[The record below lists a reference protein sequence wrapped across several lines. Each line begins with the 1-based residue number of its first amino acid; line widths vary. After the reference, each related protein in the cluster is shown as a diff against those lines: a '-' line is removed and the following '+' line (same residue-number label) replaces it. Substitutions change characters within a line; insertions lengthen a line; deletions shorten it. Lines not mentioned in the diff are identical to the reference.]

1 MRKLLTLSLLGVF
14 VLTAGIA
21 QANEL
26 ANPGFETN
34 PTDVTPGDW
43 FKFAGTCC
51 GADPLTTA
59 ASVHSTV
66 EPRSGTGHMHLSM
79 SGPLAFAGVFQDLG
93 IVINEG
99 DAVTFSGWHKSVLDP
114 YLGTREAKIEWH
126 GAPQLRVDT
135 FVLGTQYE
143 QFSISGVAPAGTT
156 GATITYSL
164 SSFNPGAGA
173 TQVYIDDFDVTI
185 ERIPEPS
192 TALLGGLAL
201 LGFVARRRKD

>member
-1 MRKLLTLSLLGVF
+1 MRKLFTLSLSSLL

-21 QANEL
+21 KANEL

-34 PTDVTPGDW
+34 PTDITPGDW

-51 GADPLTTA
+51 GADPATTA
-59 ASVHSTV
+59 SSVHSTID
-66 EPRSGTGHMHLSM
+66 PHSGTGHMDLSV
-79 SGPLAFAGVFQDLG
+79 SGPFAFAGVFQNLG
-93 IVINEG
+93 IVINPG
-99 DAVTFSGWHKSVLDP
+99 DTVTFTGWHKSVLDP

-135 FVLGTQYE
+135 FALGTAYE

-156 GATITYSL
+156 GATITYAL
-164 SSFNPGAGA
+164 TTFNPGAAA
-173 TQVYIDDFDVTI
+173 TRVYIDDFDVTI
-185 ERIPEPS
+185 ARIPEPS

-201 LGFVARRRKD
+201 LGFVARRRND